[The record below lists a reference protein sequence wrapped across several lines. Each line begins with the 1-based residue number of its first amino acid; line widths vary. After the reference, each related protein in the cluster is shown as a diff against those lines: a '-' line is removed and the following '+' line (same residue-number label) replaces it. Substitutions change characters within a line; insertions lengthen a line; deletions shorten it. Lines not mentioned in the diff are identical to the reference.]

1 MLKFEDFKSISLEDI
16 GIIKEHQKN
25 YPPVHSDNSFTN
37 MVCWNDY
44 AAYRY
49 LMTDDSLII
58 TSTIE
63 GEHSVRGPFGPE
75 DTDLFLK
82 TVNLAADIGGEYA
95 YQIFD
100 AKTKEKFTRIFP
112 DAKINQDRDFFDY
125 IYRTSDLK
133 DLPGKKYLT
142 IRKHLNKFRKQCRY
156 TIESITEENLY
167 EVEDFLIRWCEWKEC
182 SKTKV
187 FGYEMDAA
195 VFSVKNFVKLGLSGL
210 IIRVEDN
217 ISAISIFE
225 ELNPKTAIVHFE
237 KGLPDCKG
245 NYKGINNE
253 TAKLMDGRYEYINR
267 ESDLGLSGLRDAKM
281 RYHPCGFAE
290 VYYVKADDLKKVID
304 L

>member
-1 MLKFEDFKSISLEDI
+1 MLKFEDFKPITLNDI
-16 GIIKEHQKN
+16 GIIKEHQIN

-37 MVCWNDY
+37 MFCWNDY

-49 LMTDDSLII
+49 LMVEDSLII
-58 TSTIE
+58 ISTIE
-63 GEHSVRGPFGPE
+63 GVHSVRGPFGSE
-75 DTDLFLK
+75 NTDLFLK
-82 TVNLAADIGGEYA
+82 TVNLAAEIGGEYA

-100 AKTKEKFTRIFP
+100 VKTREKFSRIFP
-112 DAKINQDRDFFDY
+112 DAKMNPDRDFFDY
-125 IYRTSDLK
+125 IYKTSDLK

-142 IRKHLNKFRKQCRY
+142 IRKHLNKFRNKCRY

-187 FGYEMDAA
+187 FGYEKDAA
-195 VFSVKNFVKLGLSGL
+195 VSSVKNFVKLGLSGL

-225 ELNPKTAIVHFE
+225 ELNTDTAIVHFE
-237 KGLPDCKG
+237 KGLPDCQG

-253 TAKLMDGRYEYINR
+253 TAKVLSDRYEFINR
-267 ESDLGLSGLRDAKM
+267 ESDLGLSGLRDAKI
-281 RYHPCGFAE
+281 RYHPCSFAE
-290 VYYVKADDLKKVID
+290 VHYVKAEDLIKVID